1 MRILHIGEGKICCEN
16 LGYGKWVGQ
25 DAPEVEYQSIISGGN
40 FSLGGNILI
49 LLLSFIMNYDKCVLT
64 FGFSIFTKSNNKND
78 KKIAL
83 DYFRLL
89 LLL

>member
-1 MRILHIGEGKICCEN
+1 MHILHIGEGKICCEN

-49 LLLSFIMNYDKCVLT
+49 LLSSFIMNYDKCLLT
-64 FGFSIFTKSNNKND
+64 FGFRYSPKTKIEND
-78 KKIAL
+78 EK
-83 DYFRLL
+83 YLL
-89 LLL
+89 